1 MANIRSIVRDSTGVT
16 RSPFEPL
23 SEDELRDA
31 RTVFEGV
38 RPLLPRDALDAFIA
52 EEGER
57 DGLIIN
63 RTGQSWSFKTG
74 QYGDQWALYVHTERG
89 QALLYAPDGTSTIL
103 RLGWVMPDEEASTD

>member
-1 MANIRSIVRDSTGVT
+1 MTPL
-16 RSPFEPL
+16 PFGPL

-52 EEGER
+52 EDGER

-63 RTGQSWSFKTG
+63 RTGDSWSFQTG
-74 QYGDQWALYVHTERG
+74 QYGDQWALYVHMERG
-89 QALLYAPDGTSTIL
+89 QALLVAPDRTPTIL
-103 RLGWVMPDEEASTD
+103 RAGWVMPDDEEASTD